1 MVRQK
6 LTLAERWQAVGMSNA
21 GFTHIRGAGQMGTP
35 FCNWSYYAACA
46 SDWNG
51 WWTFVMWQDPQNYT

>member
-6 LTLAERWQAVGMSNA
+6 LALAESWQAVGMSNA
-21 GFTHIRGAGQMGTP
+21 GFTHIRGAGQTGTP
-35 FCNWSYYAACA
+35 FCNWSYYAVCA

-51 WWTFVMWQDPQNYT
+51 WW